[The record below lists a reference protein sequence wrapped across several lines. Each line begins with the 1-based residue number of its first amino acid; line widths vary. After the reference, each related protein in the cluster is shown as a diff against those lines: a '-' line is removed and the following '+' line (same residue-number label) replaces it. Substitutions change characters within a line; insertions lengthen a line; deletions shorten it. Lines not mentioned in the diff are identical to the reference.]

1 MPIIR
6 VEMFPGRTT
15 DQKRAMVRE
24 LTDSFIRTA
33 GGNPQGVHVVI
44 TEVDPGDWGSGGVLA
59 ADKAKT

>member
-59 ADKAKT
+59 SDKAKT

>member
-6 VEMFPGRTT
+6 VEMFPGRTA
-15 DQKRAMVRE
+15 DQKRAMVWE

-59 ADKAKT
+59 SDKAKT